1 MPPFDDYTSP
11 PVTVATSNAGR
22 NNSDFSSLSF
32 PVVDHG
38 SRSRATP
45 TSLQVTRYSPNMRT
59 PSPRHSP
66 LKTATNSSKENSSR
80 NLTEFDPQATL
91 SSQNFQSPHKKQ
103 FYDDFEF
110 DESSIFAEIESSS
123 ETQQRSNFERSPMR
137 PHRSHGAGCVHSRQ
151 IVSRR
156 CIHRNGNSIH
166 SRNHQISSKSLP
178 LKIQAQ
184 GANNSLVV
192 NGNNSNGRPNSTR
205 SQAVAISSKSQ
216 KSSVQSHNVSSSF
229 VQPSTYTNCECFNNE
244 KKEKSVRVPDNIP
257 PPDQMFTVIQELNR
271 QTYESKSELIFG
283 ELPSRTNQTIRHDD
297 GELLLDDYERGITSF
312 ATRRVAMDAN
322 MKRADNFSGLNFS
335 FCGSLSQ
342 TTNNR

>member
-11 PVTVATSNAGR
+11 PVTVATSNVSR

-32 PVVDHG
+32 PVVDH
-38 SRSRATP
+38 SRSRVTP
-45 TSLQVTRYSPNMRT
+45 ASLQITRYSPNMRT
-59 PSPRHSP
+59 PSPRNSP

-80 NLTEFDPQATL
+80 NLTALDPQATF

-110 DESSIFAEIESSS
+110 DESSIFAEMESSS
-123 ETQQRSNFERSPMR
+123 EIQQRSNFERSPMR
-137 PHRSHGAGCVHSRQ
+137 PYHGAGCVHSRQ

-156 CIHRNGNSIH
+156 CIHRNVNSIH
-166 SRNHQISSKSLP
+166 NRNHQISSKSLP
-178 LKIQAQ
+178 LKIQLQ
-184 GANNSLVV
+184 GANNNSLVV
-192 NGNNSNGRPNSTR
+192 NSNGVHSNSRPNSTR

-216 KSSVQSHNVSSSF
+216 KSSVQSSKISSSF
-229 VQPSTYTNCECFNNE
+229 VQPSTYTNCECFSNG

-283 ELPSRTNQTIRHDD
+283 ELPSRTNQSSRHDD
-297 GELLLDDYERGITSF
+297 RDNLLDDYERGITSF

-335 FCGSLSQ
+335 FCGSPTQ
-342 TTNNR
+342 NR